1 MEEILL
7 GITLVF
13 LIYYYFNIFEQ
24 SKCIVMNP
32 SCLGINCITN
42 SMIINK
48 NYS

>member
-7 GITLVF
+7 ALTLVF

-32 SCLGINCITN
+32 SCLGIDCNN
-42 SMIINK
+42 SIIVNK
-48 NYS
+48 NYY